1 MIKVAPS
8 ILSADFADMGQ
19 EVERVEAWGADYV
32 HFDVMDGS
40 FVNAITFGPAMCKA
54 VRKHTS
60 LPLDVHLMV
69 EHPKTHIGQFRDAGA
84 NILTFHAEADSHI
97 HRTLQAIRLA
107 GMKAGVVLNPA
118 SPLCLIEHVLDL
130 CDMVLLMSV
139 NPGAG
144 GQSFI
149 PETLK
154 KITALRTM
162 INERGLA
169 LDIEVDGGIN
179 PETGRLCIDAGA
191 NVLVA
196 GNSIFTAKDPKAMV
210 KAIREGR
217 YEDL

>member
-8 ILSADFADMGQ
+8 ILSADFADMGR

-40 FVNAITFGPAMCKA
+40 FVSAITFGPAMCKA

-69 EHPKTHIGQFRDAGA
+69 EHPQTHIEQFRDAGA
-84 NILTFHAEADSHI
+84 DILTFHAEAERHI
-97 HRTLQAIRLA
+97 HRTLQSIRLA
-107 GMKAGVVLNPA
+107 GMRAGVVLNPA
-118 SPLCLIEHVLDL
+118 SPICLIEHVLDL

-149 PETLK
+149 PETLN
-154 KITALRTM
+154 KIKDLRTM
-162 INERGLA
+162 ANERGLT

-179 PETGRLCIDAGA
+179 PETARLCIDAGA

-196 GNSIFTAKDPKAMV
+196 GNSVFTAKDPTAMV
-210 KAIREGR
+210 KAIREGKF
-217 YEDL
+217 

>member
-40 FVNAITFGPAMCKA
+40 FVGAITFGPAMCKA
-54 VRKHTS
+54 VKKHTS

-69 EHPKTHIGQFRDAGA
+69 EHPQTHIEQFRDAGA
-84 NILTFHAEADSHI
+84 DILTFHAEAERHI
-97 HRTLQAIRLA
+97 HRTLQAIRLT

-118 SPLCLIEHVLDL
+118 SPICLIEHVLDL

-149 PETLK
+149 KETLN
-154 KITALRTM
+154 KIKALRAM
-162 INERGLA
+162 ANERGLA

-179 PETGRLCIDAGA
+179 PDTARLCIDAGA

-196 GNSIFTAKDPKAMV
+196 GNSVFTAKDPKAMV
-210 KAIREGR
+210 KAIREGKF
-217 YEDL
+217 

>member
-8 ILSADFADMGQ
+8 ILSADFADMGR

-40 FVNAITFGPAMCKA
+40 FVSAITFGPAMCKA

-69 EHPKTHIGQFRDAGA
+69 EHPQTHIEQFRDAGA
-84 NILTFHAEADSHI
+84 DILTFHAEAERHI
-97 HRTLQAIRLA
+97 HRTLQSIRLA

-118 SPLCLIEHVLDL
+118 SPICLIEHVLDL

-154 KITALRTM
+154 KIKDLRTM
-162 INERGLA
+162 ANERGLT

-179 PETGRLCIDAGA
+179 PETARLCIDAGA

-196 GNSIFTAKDPKAMV
+196 GNSVFTAKDPTSMV
-210 KAIREGR
+210 KAIREGKF
-217 YEDL
+217 